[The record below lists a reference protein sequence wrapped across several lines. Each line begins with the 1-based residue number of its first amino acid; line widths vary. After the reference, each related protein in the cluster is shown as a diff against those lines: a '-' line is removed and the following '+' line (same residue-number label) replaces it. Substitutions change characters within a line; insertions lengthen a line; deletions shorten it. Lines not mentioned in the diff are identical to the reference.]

1 MASVIEEDNN
11 EKKIQ
16 QKKIN
21 KKQKQVENEK
31 IAAMVFLQS
40 GKEEKTSPFQKIIDK
55 SQGYECCYVQKGR
68 GKVLKTH
75 GKGQADQRG

>member
-1 MASVIEEDNN
+1 
-11 EKKIQ
+11 
-16 QKKIN
+16 
-21 KKQKQVENEK
+21 
-31 IAAMVFLQS
+31 MVFLQS

-75 GKGQADQRG
+75 GKGQADQRGWFLNIEILIKKCMATKYGLTE